1 MFESDN
7 TYRDRFKD
15 KFDFAVVTIA
25 KFGFTTRKLLSALF
39 DVSAQGNWQ
48 FFKKLESSGLI
59 SANPVLGSRTKVYM
73 LTKSGFE
80 YAKYLLPSSNLV
92 YRKTLSLPYLNHS
105 LNIQQ
110 FVVEKREVIKSFLS
124 ESELIPMSLSRQPD
138 LLATMKNNQVI
149 AVEMELT
156 QKNAARIQYNYASAF
171 RDIERGFYHNV
182 IYVFT
187 DANVLRF
194 YKSIYS
200 QEVWNTYQIQV
211 DKKLR
216 QVGNFSPVEL
226 KQRYGDFIF
235 NLQNP
240 YKLG

>member
-7 TYRDRFKD
+7 TSRDRFKD

-39 DVSAQGNWQ
+39 DVSSQGNWL
-48 FFKKLESSGLI
+48 FFKNLESSGLV
-59 SANPVLGSRTKVYM
+59 SAHSILGSKAKVYM

-80 YAKYLLPSSNLV
+80 YARYLLPSSNLI

-110 FVVEKREVIKSFLS
+110 FVVEKREVIKSYLS
-124 ESELIPMSLSRQPD
+124 ESELIPMRLSRQPD
-138 LLATMKNNQVI
+138 LLATMKNNKVI
-149 AVEMELT
+149 AIEMELT
-156 QKNAARIQYNYASAF
+156 QKNSARIQYNYASAF
-171 RDIERGFYHNV
+171 RDIERGYYHNV

-194 YKSIYS
+194 YKSIYD
-200 QEVWNTYQIQV
+200 QENWNTYQVQV

-216 QVGNFSPVEL
+216 PVGLFSPAEL
-226 KQRYGDFIF
+226 KQRHGEFIF
-235 NLQNP
+235 NLQNT
-240 YKLG
+240 YQLG

>member
-7 TYRDRFKD
+7 TSRERFKD
-15 KFDFAVVTIA
+15 KLDFAVVTIA
-25 KFGFTTRKLLSALF
+25 KFGFTTRKLLSALL
-39 DVSAQGNWQ
+39 DVNDKGNWQ
-48 FFKKLESSGLI
+48 FFKKLESAGLV
-59 SANPVLGSRTKVYM
+59 SACPVLGSRTKVYM
-73 LTKSGFE
+73 LTKAGFE

-92 YRKTLSLPYLNHS
+92 YRKTLSLPYLNHA

-110 FVVEKREVIKSFLS
+110 FVVEKREVIKSYQS
-124 ESELIPMSLSRQPD
+124 ESELIPVSLSRHPD
-138 LLATMKNNQVI
+138 LLATMKNNQVV

-156 QKNAARIQYNYASAF
+156 QKSASRVQYNYAAAF
-171 RDIERGFYHNV
+171 RDMEQGHYHNV

-194 YKSIYS
+194 YKAIYH
-200 QEVWNTYQIQV
+200 QENWNTYQVQV

-216 QVGNFSPVEL
+216 QVGVFSPAEL

-235 NLQNP
+235 NLQDS

>member
-1 MFESDN
+1 
-7 TYRDRFKD
+7 
-15 KFDFAVVTIA
+15 
-25 KFGFTTRKLLSALF
+25 
-39 DVSAQGNWQ
+39 
-48 FFKKLESSGLI
+48 
-59 SANPVLGSRTKVYM
+59 M

-110 FVVEKREVIKSFLS
+110 FVVEKREVIKSHLS

-171 RDIERGFYHNV
+171 RDIERGCYHNV

-194 YKSIYS
+194 YKTVYN
-200 QEVWNTYQIQV
+200 QESWNTYQIQV

-216 QVGNFSPVEL
+216 QVGVFSPAEL
-226 KQRYGDFIF
+226 KQRYGEFVF
-235 NLQNP
+235 NLQDP

>member
-1 MFESDN
+1 MFESEN

-39 DVSAQGNWQ
+39 NVSSQGNWQ
-48 FFKKLESSGLI
+48 FFKKLESSGLV
-59 SANPVLGSRTKVYM
+59 SVHPVLGSRAKVYM

-105 LNIQQ
+105 LNIQN
-110 FVVEKREVIKSFLS
+110 FIVEKREVIKSYLS
-124 ESELIPMSLSRQPD
+124 ESEITPMGFSRQPD
-138 LLATMKNNQVI
+138 LLVTMKNNKII

-156 QKNAARIQYNYASAF
+156 QKSAARIQYNYSSAL
-171 RDIERGFYHNV
+171 RDIERNYYHNV

-187 DANVLRF
+187 NANVLRF
-194 YKSIYS
+194 YKDIYN
-200 QEVWNTYQIQV
+200 QESWNTYQIQI

-216 QVGNFSPVEL
+216 QIGVFSPSEL
-226 KQRYGDFIF
+226 RNRYGDFVF
-235 NLQNP
+235 NLQSS
-240 YKLG
+240 YQLG